1 MPPQSSAIVI
11 VFAAI
16 LGACLGSF
24 ANMAAVR
31 WHEESSWSGRS
42 RCPNCKKTLKPK
54 HLVPIF
60 SWLFLRGRCASCH
73 APIHL
78 QYPLVELAG
87 AAFAVIAASRW
98 DVLTGGALSFAW
110 ETALSLSLLVMVVM
124 DARWKELPVE
134 LMAGIAT
141 IGAALQ
147 FVLSHQPVLVTAER
161 LLISIAVPVV
171 FFGVQWLVSRGQWI
185 GIGDIWFGAM
195 IGAVLGRWELSAIAL
210 YLSYLLGA
218 LVVVIL
224 FLARIVKRGT
234 RVPFAPALA
243 TGLLVA
249 LWFGPM
255 IESYVRTAF
264 AM

>member
-42 RCPNCKKTLKPK
+42 RCPACKKTLKPQ

-60 SWLFLRGRCASCH
+60 SWLLLRGRCASCH
-73 APIHL
+73 APIHI

-87 AAFAVIAASRW
+87 AAFAVIAALRW
-98 DVLTGGALSFAW
+98 DVLAGGALPFAW
-110 ETALSLSLLVMVVM
+110 ETVLSLSLLVMVVM

-134 LMAGIAT
+134 LMAGIAI
-141 IGAALQ
+141 IGVVFQ
-147 FVLSHQPVLVTAER
+147 FVMSRRSAFMTAEG
-161 LLISIAVPVV
+161 LVISIAVPVV
-171 FFGVQWLVSRGQWI
+171 FFGLQWLVSRGRWI

-210 YLSYLLGA
+210 YMSYLLGA
-218 LVVVIL
+218 LVVAAL
-224 FLARIVKRGT
+224 FLARIVRRGT

-249 LWFGPM
+249 LWFGPL
-255 IESYVRTAF
+255 IESYIRTAF